1 MAEVYSSILSGT
13 MNAFAS
19 VISNNL
25 NIVMKF
31 LTAITIVISL
41 PTMVASFYG
50 MNVPIPY
57 QHSPYAFMVAMLIA
71 GSLSTIT
78 ALIFWKKR
86 YF

>member
-1 MAEVYSSILSGT
+1 
-13 MNAFAS
+13 
-19 VISNNL
+19 
-25 NIVMKF
+25 
-31 LTAITIVISL
+31 L

-71 GSLSTIT
+71 GLLSTIT
-78 ALIFWKKR
+78 ALVFWKKR